1 MVHEV
6 KRLFTLL
13 AGLKIEFLDFLW
25 MVVVKRATH
34 CPSVDTRVIHD
45 GGSGWQYIDPFVL
58 LKKENRVIFSRRI
71 STNMHFGRQTLTKK
85 MHFTAG
91 FVSNEARQNSLSCC
105 LFIHGGENLFI
116 FCQGLFFGWPSY
128 EVSIRSKPNEA

>member
-25 MVVVKRATH
+25 MVVKRATH

-45 GGSGWQYIDPFVL
+45 GGSGSISIPL
-58 LKKENRVIFSRRI
+58 CLKKGEQG
-71 STNMHFGRQTLTKK
+71 HL
-85 MHFTAG
+85 FT
-91 FVSNEARQNSLSCC
+91 SN
-105 LFIHGGENLFI
+105 F
-116 FCQGLFFGWPSY
+116 
-128 EVSIRSKPNEA
+128 

>member
-6 KRLFTLL
+6 RRLFTLL

-25 MVVVKRATH
+25 MVVKRATH

-45 GGSGWQYIDPFVL
+45 GGSGSISIPL
-58 LKKENRVIFSRRI
+58 CLRKRRTGSSFHVEFLTCI
-71 STNMHFGRQTLTKK
+71 LEETLTKKK

-116 FCQGLFFGWPSY
+116 FCQGLFFCGWPSY
-128 EVSIRSKPNEA
+128 VVSIRSKPNEA

>member
-25 MVVVKRATH
+25 MVVKRATH

-45 GGSGWQYIDPFVL
+45 GGSGSISIPL
-58 LKKENRVIFSRRI
+58 CLKKRRTGSSFHVEFLTCILEDRHSQKNAFYGWICVKRGTTEFIVMLLIHSRR
-71 STNMHFGRQTLTKK
+71 GE
-85 MHFTAG
+85 
-91 FVSNEARQNSLSCC
+91 FVYFLS
-105 LFIHGGENLFI
+105 GS
-116 FCQGLFFGWPSY
+116 LFFVDGP
-128 EVSIRSKPNEA
+128 PM